1 MMSSLGIM
9 DCTAIRKFLEK
20 STMTIEE
27 RIVFI
32 ENNRSSSK
40 HLKSWIQGQH
50 MGQRDLSMYSA
61 VGKDILTM
69 VGNNTYGMY
78 NTLYG
83 DSSDETDPDCIYLTN
98 TLKEYYGRPRDNR
111 WNKLVQGATTVVQN
125 AWEFGKWGAGKA
137 IDAVKYGLSWAIT
150 KGFELWTW
158 ISSNPKT
165 AYFAL
170 TAIAQI
176 KTRVCR
182 YVGGKLAEMG
192 IYMGQK
198 ESVLAFIKKM
208 YPDKEPP
215 PPSSTLG
222 DLYKGM
228 KGVGEQVTLEVVQK
242 QSGPLIK
249 GIFSMGGTLLKAG
262 LSGAVAG
269 IPFAGPML
277 AGAVTAIT
285 DAVVEQT
292 ADQVAQAAEMACYMK
307 SVENTFSKLIE
318 VINPFSCLEELAKS
332 ANMVLKDTP
341 HLSVEAK
348 NAATAV
354 VNTQPAPEAAPPGAP
369 AQLDGKP
376 LVPPRTGWWGG
387 QTKRRRSSRRR

>member
-1 MMSSLGIM
+1 M
-9 DCTAIRKFLEK
+9 
-20 STMTIEE
+20 
-27 RIVFI
+27 FI

-50 MGQRDLSMYSA
+50 MGQKDLSMYSD
-61 VGKDILTM
+61 VGKDILKM
-69 VGNNTYGMY
+69 IGNNTYGMY

-111 WNKLVQGATTVVQN
+111 WNKLVQGATTVVQS

-182 YVGGKLAEMG
+182 YVGGKLSEMG

-208 YPDKEPP
+208 YPDREPP
-215 PPSSTLG
+215 PTNSTLA
-222 DLYKGM
+222 DLYGTM

-277 AGAVTAIT
+277 AGAVTAVM
-285 DAVVEQT
+285 DVVVEQT

-307 SVENTFSKLIE
+307 SVENTFSKLLE

-332 ANMVLKDTP
+332 ANMVLNDTP

-354 VNTQPAPEAAPPGAP
+354 VSTQPVPEAMAQPGAVP
-369 AQLDGKP
+369 VDAKQLAAPKA
-376 LVPPRTGWWGG
+376 GWWGG
-387 QTKRRRSSRRR
+387 HTKRRRSSRRR

>member
-1 MMSSLGIM
+1 MTKLGIM

-50 MGQRDLSMYSA
+50 MGQRELAMYSA
-61 VGKDILTM
+61 VGKDILRM
-69 VGNNTYGMY
+69 VGNNTYNLY

-83 DSSDETDPDCIYLTN
+83 ESTDETDPDCVYLTN
-98 TLKEYYGRPRDNR
+98 TLKEYYNKTRDER
-111 WNKLVQGATTVVQN
+111 WNKLMKGAHAVVQN

-137 IDAVKYGLSWAIT
+137 VDAVKYGLSWAIT

-170 TAIAQI
+170 TAISQV

-182 YVGGKLAEMG
+182 FVGGKLAEMG

-198 ESVLAFIKKM
+198 ESVIAYIKKV
-208 YPDKEPP
+208 YPNKEPP

-222 DLYKGM
+222 ELYHSM
-228 KGVGEQVTLEVVQK
+228 KGVGEQVTLEVVSK
-242 QSGPLIK
+242 QAGPLIK
-249 GIFSMGGTLLKAG
+249 NIFGMGGTVLKAG
-262 LSGAVAG
+262 LGGAVAG

-277 AGAVTAIT
+277 AGAVSAIT

-332 ANMVLKDTP
+332 AHAVLGPIPKVT
-341 HLSVEAK
+341 VEAK
-348 NAATAV
+348 NAAADV
-354 VNTQPAPEAAPPGAP
+354 VNTQPVPEQVKP
-369 AQLDGKP
+369 AD
-376 LVPPRTGWWGG
+376 VPVKTGWWGG
-387 QTKRRRSSRRR
+387 RTKRSAQRRRR

>member
-1 MMSSLGIM
+1 MTKLGIM

-50 MGQRDLSMYSA
+50 MGQKELTMYSA
-61 VGKDILTM
+61 VGKDILSM
-69 VGNNTYGMY
+69 VGNNTYNLY

-83 DSSDETDPDCIYLTN
+83 DSSDETDPDCVYLTN
-98 TLKEYYGRPRDNR
+98 TLKEYYNQTRDER
-111 WNKLVQGATTVVQN
+111 WSKLMKGAHAVVQN

-137 IDAVKYGLSWAIT
+137 VDAVKYGLSWAIT

-170 TAIAQI
+170 TAISQV

-198 ESVLAFIKKM
+198 ESVLAYIKKV

-215 PPSSTLG
+215 PPGSTLG
-222 DLYKGM
+222 DMYKSL
-228 KGVGEQVTLEVVQK
+228 KGVGEQVTLDVVSK
-242 QSGPLIK
+242 QAGPLIK
-249 GIFSMGGTLLKAG
+249 NIFSMGGTVLKAG
-262 LSGAVAG
+262 LGGAVAG

-277 AGAVTAIT
+277 SGAVSAIT

-292 ADQVAQAAEMACYMK
+292 AEQAAQAAEMACYMK

-332 ANMVLKDTP
+332 ANAVLDPTP
-341 HLSVEAK
+341 KVTVEAK
-348 NAATAV
+348 NAAVAV
-354 VNTQPAPEAAPPGAP
+354 VNTQPVPEPQPDKPP
-369 AQLDGKP
+369 DVK
-376 LVPPRTGWWGG
+376 RGWWSGG
-387 QTKRRRSSRRR
+387 RTKRNWRSSRR